1 MTNTKAMLTIERIT
15 EAAEQHVNDKYPNM
29 EMFHNSGLA
38 DFTDGAVWAA
48 KIADKYLSELREQLS
63 ALEERLS
70 EWEKAPVKTKKRA

>member
-1 MTNTKAMLTIERIT
+1 MLTIERIT

-70 EWEKAPVKTKKRA
+70 EWEKAKAAVKTKKCD

>member
-1 MTNTKAMLTIERIT
+1 MLTIERIT

-48 KIADKYLSELREQLS
+48 KIADNYLSELREQLS

-70 EWEKAPVKTKKRA
+70 EWEKAKAAVKTKKCD